1 MLSERHFTHLQSL
14 NSDLMRACTVKC
26 LACATKVDFF
36 FDTDFLDLVREPL
49 TSVLQPW
56 EGPAVFTLSPD
67 PLLVYRRV
75 FEKHLAWTKRTYIYT
90 SGRCFLCGA
99 KNGAPGVR
107 VVDP

>member
-1 MLSERHFTHLQSL
+1 M
-14 NSDLMRACTVKC
+14 
-26 LACATKVDFF
+26 DFF
-36 FDTDFLDLVREPL
+36 LDTDFLDLVREPL

-99 KNGAPGVR
+99 KNGARGVR